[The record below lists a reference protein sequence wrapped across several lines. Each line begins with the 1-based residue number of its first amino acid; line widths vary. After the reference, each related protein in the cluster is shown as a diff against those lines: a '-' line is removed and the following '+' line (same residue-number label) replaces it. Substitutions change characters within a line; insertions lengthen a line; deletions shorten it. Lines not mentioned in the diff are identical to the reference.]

1 MPTAIPFVYPMR
13 LAASRSQLIAAAV
26 ITLSVI
32 LFYRFG
38 FHMSG
43 LRMDEAL
50 LLVYPDQI
58 SKGRLPYRDFESY
71 YGPGSFWLLAVVY
84 KIFGISVGVERIVGL
99 IYRIALALAF
109 FFLAS
114 RWSIALGSIAA
125 LLCVWLALPLHLV
138 ALAWLPAVAL
148 ALWSF
153 WWGQP
158 VDSPSEASIPWRDL
172 VSGVLAGISLLFRQ
186 DIGLAVAAAGGLLL
200 FGKSWRQRRWYCAG
214 FLVALFPLGLL
225 ALIIGIR
232 PIVENLFVHPIVV
245 SSAGRRLPVTGPF
258 FAYSLVS
265 IGIGV
270 VALLASLTAVRR
282 GIAQSSAKLL
292 LVVSVFALALSS
304 QALQRADEVH
314 LAMFACISVPWA
326 FVCISFLSSSWR
338 PKWNV
343 FIVMVVTLAV
353 LLGLISFAQPKL
365 LRDGRSVLLALFRS
379 DLGIPP
385 VATIRG
391 REFPAGNA
399 EDVRAI
405 NLICERLLQEGS
417 QGQRLFVGPR
427 DLRRAICNDTFL
439 YYLLPDFTPA
449 SYFLEMNPLSANGP
463 HSHLADELKTADWI
477 ILTTMWDNWIE
488 PNASSQL
495 GPDTPLR
502 VVATEFILI
511 AHEGAYSL
519 FQRKR

>member
-1 MPTAIPFVYPMR
+1 MR
-13 LAASRSQLIAAAV
+13 LAFSRSQLIAAAV

-43 LRMDEAL
+43 LRMDEGL
-50 LLVYPDQI
+50 LLVYPEQI

-71 YGPGSFWLLAVVY
+71 YGPSSFWLLAFVY
-84 KIFGISVGVERIVGL
+84 KVFGISIGVERTVGL

-114 RWSIALGSIAA
+114 KWSIALGSIAA
-125 LLCVWLALPLHLV
+125 LLCVWLALPFHLV
-138 ALAWLPAVAL
+138 ALAWLPAVGL
-148 ALWSF
+148 ALWSL

-158 VDSPSEASIPWRDL
+158 VDSPSDASIPWRDL
-172 VSGVLAGISLLFRQ
+172 VSGVLAGTALLFRQ
-186 DIGLAVAAAGGLLL
+186 DLGLAVVAAGGLLL
-200 FGKSWRQRRWYCAG
+200 FWKSWRQRRWYCAG
-214 FLVALFPLGLL
+214 FLVALLPLGLL

-232 PIVENLFVHPIVV
+232 PIVENLFVHPILV

-265 IGIGV
+265 IGISV

-282 GIAQSSAKLL
+282 GIAQSSAKFL

-314 LAMFACISVPWA
+314 LAMFACVSVPWA
-326 FVCISFLSSSWR
+326 FVGISFLSSSWR

-343 FIVMVVTLAV
+343 SIVIVVTLAV
-353 LLGLISFAQPKL
+353 LLGSISYAQPKL

-379 DLGIPP
+379 DLGVPP
-385 VATIRG
+385 VATIRR
-391 REFPAGNA
+391 REFPAGSV

-417 QGQRLFVGPR
+417 PGQRLFVGPR

-449 SYFLEMNPLSANGP
+449 SYFLEMNPFSANGP
-463 HSHLADELKTADWI
+463 HSHLDEELRTADWI
-477 ILTTMWDNWIE
+477 ILTSMWDNWIE

-502 VVATEFILI
+502 VVATEFTLI
-511 AHEGAYSL
+511 AHDGAYSL
-519 FQRKR
+519 FQRKRQ